1 MALIQCPEC
10 EGKVSDRAQACPHCG
25 FPISIQQ
32 VPHKSSSTKT
42 KRPKPSTEM
51 RLPNG
56 FGSISYQGSN
66 RRKPYYV
73 RKTVGRTPLGH
84 PIQKP
89 IEPVASFKT
98 YVAAYQAL
106 INYNKTPH
114 EKKYDTTLSEAYD
127 EWSKKY
133 FEDKKLSAGRQRAW
147 ADAYKFCAPIHNK
160 MLRDLKTADL
170 DELIS
175 DSSKSAIVR
184 RDARSLLINLFRWGL
199 KYEIVEKN
207 YAALTDVVSRPDASI
222 NRIVFPNNEVQHLW
236 KMLDMECVDM
246 VLVGL
251 YTGLRP
257 GEICALESR
266 NINLEEHYMVGGSKT
281 EAGRDRIIPIHD
293 KIYNLIAQ
301 RTNTGKLFKIG
312 DDDVTYNMYA
322 HRFRAIMADMK
333 TKHTPHDT
341 RHTFVT
347 RAKQA
352 GLDEYCLKLIVGHA
366 IQDLTENVYT
376 HRIPNEL
383 LREVNKIDYSI

>member
-10 EGKVSDRAQACPHCG
+10 EGKVSDRAQSCPHCG
-25 FPISIQQ
+25 FPIQQ
-32 VPHKSSSTKT
+32 VTHKSSSTKT
-42 KRPKPSTEM
+42 KRPKPPTEM

-56 FGSISYQGSN
+56 FGSISYQGPN
-66 RRKPYYV
+66 RRKPYFA

-89 IEPVASFKT
+89 IEPVASFKS
-98 YVAAYQAL
+98 YAAAYQAL

-114 EKKYDTTLSEAYD
+114 ERKYDTTLSEAYD

-147 ADAYKFCAPIHNK
+147 ADAFKFCAPIHDK

-170 DELIS
+170 DKLIS
-175 DSSKSAIVR
+175 ESSKSAIVR
-184 RDARSLLINLFRWGL
+184 RDARSLLINLFRWAL
-199 KYEIVEKN
+199 KYEIVERN
-207 YAALTDVVSRPDASI
+207 YAELTDVVSRPDASI
-222 NRIVFPNNEVQHLW
+222 TRIVFPDAEVQQLW
-236 KMLDMECVDM
+236 TMLDMECVDM

-257 GEICALESR
+257 GEICALQSC
-266 NINLEEHYMVGGSKT
+266 NVHLEEHYMVGGSKT
-281 EAGRDRIIPIHD
+281 AAGRDRIIPIHD

-301 RTNTGKLFKIG
+301 RTTTGKLFKIG

-333 TKHTPHDT
+333 TTHTPHDT

-347 RAKQA
+347 KAKQA

-376 HRIPNEL
+376 HRTPAEL
-383 LREVNKIDYSI
+383 LQEVNKIDYSI

>member
-1 MALIQCPEC
+1 
-10 EGKVSDRAQACPHCG
+10 
-25 FPISIQQ
+25 
-32 VPHKSSSTKT
+32 
-42 KRPKPSTEM
+42 
-51 RLPNG
+51 
-56 FGSISYQGSN
+56 
-66 RRKPYYV
+66 
-73 RKTVGRTPLGH
+73 
-84 PIQKP
+84 
-89 IEPVASFKT
+89 
-98 YVAAYQAL
+98 
-106 INYNKTPH
+106 
-114 EKKYDTTLSEAYD
+114 
-127 EWSKKY
+127 
-133 FEDKKLSAGRQRAW
+133 
-147 ADAYKFCAPIHNK
+147 

-175 DSSKSAIVR
+175 DPSKSAIVR
-184 RDARSLLINLFRWGL
+184 RDARSLLINLFKWGL
-199 KYEIVEKN
+199 KYEIVERN
-207 YAALTDVVSRPDASI
+207 YAELTDVVSRPDASI
-222 NRIVFPNNEVQHLW
+222 TRIVFPDTEVQQLW
-236 KMLDMECVDM
+236 TMLDMECADM

-257 GEICALESR
+257 GEICALESG
-266 NINLEEHYMVGGSKT
+266 NINLGEHYMVGGSKT

-301 RTNTGKLFKIG
+301 RINTGKLFKIA

-376 HRIPNEL
+376 HRTPDEL
-383 LREVNKIDYSI
+383 LREVNKIGYSI